1 MLFLCLKNVKITSRI
16 CVSKGIPFETHILE
30 AEKGK
35 DGILEG
41 IKQ

>member
-1 MLFLCLKNVKITSRI
+1 MLFLCLKNVKIASRI
-16 CVSKGIPFETHILE
+16 CVSNGIPFETHILE

>member
-1 MLFLCLKNVKITSRI
+1 MLFLCLKNAKIASRI
-16 CVSKGIPFETHILE
+16 CVSKGILFETHILE
-30 AEKGK
+30 IKKVK

>member
-1 MLFLCLKNVKITSRI
+1 MLFLCLKKVKIASRI
-16 CVSKGIPFETHILE
+16 SVSKGIPFETHILE